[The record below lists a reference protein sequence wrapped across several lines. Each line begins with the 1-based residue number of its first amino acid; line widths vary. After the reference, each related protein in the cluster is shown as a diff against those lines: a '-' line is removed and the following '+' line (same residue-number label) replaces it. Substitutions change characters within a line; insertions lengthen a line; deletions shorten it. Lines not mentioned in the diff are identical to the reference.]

1 MTVLSLS
8 RVFLFVLMVNVNMVR
23 SNIGQ
28 VFVQLHCC
36 FGNNYFSINANGQ
49 KSWFIM
55 HLSNPESALQKL
67 LEHPELTILRG
78 EKISQNGNS
87 IIRLRASTLY

>member
-23 SNIGQ
+23 SDVGQ

-49 KSWFIM
+49 KS
-55 HLSNPESALQKL
+55 
-67 LEHPELTILRG
+67 
-78 EKISQNGNS
+78 
-87 IIRLRASTLY
+87 